1 MTTPQTKAP
10 KVPKDIMLGLRMNS
24 ALRDNFN
31 AAVAANGLDAPD
43 VLRSFMRAYA
53 ANPKRFSIG
62 MVEDMREAMG
72 SAT

>member
-43 VLRSFMRAYA
+43 VLRSFMRSYA

>member
-43 VLRSFMRAYA
+43 VLRSFMRSYA

-62 MVEDMREAMG
+62 MVEDMGEESIA
-72 SAT
+72 A